1 VVPVT
6 AARNIRGMVAFD
18 SAGTARVLTSGVTP
32 ALVALW
38 HCPPMAFGQ
47 TSGPSASTQQ
57 LAELVELL
65 RQAGYDGFREAR
77 HPFGLSQRQ
86 SNGKFTRDE
95 AVALIH
101 RLANGETTPPDDP
114 TPTAIT
120 EATAPLPRRKPA
132 GRSPATLPPDVL
144 PPDTVA
150 MAFPDELLAEELTRR
165 GWTCTPPATAKTPQR
180 PAAPRKTGPSD
191 TDKA

>member
-1 VVPVT
+1 MT
-6 AARNIRGMVAFD
+6 
-18 SAGTARVLTSGVTP
+18 
-32 ALVALW
+32 
-38 HCPPMAFGQ
+38 FGQ

-101 RLANGETTPPDDP
+101 RLANGDTTPADDP
-114 TPTAIT
+114 V
-120 EATAPLPRRKPA
+120 
-132 GRSPATLPPDVL
+132 PPDVL
-144 PPDTVA
+144 PPDAVA
-150 MAFPDELLAEELTRR
+150 LAFPDELLAEELTRR
-165 GWTCTPPATAKTPQR
+165 GWTCTPPAAAKTP
-180 PAAPRKTGPSD
+180 
-191 TDKA
+191 

>member
-1 VVPVT
+1 MT
-6 AARNIRGMVAFD
+6 
-18 SAGTARVLTSGVTP
+18 
-32 ALVALW
+32 
-38 HCPPMAFGQ
+38 FGQ

-95 AVALIH
+95 AAALIH
-101 RLANGETTPPDDP
+101 RLANGEATPADD
-114 TPTAIT
+114 
-120 EATAPLPRRKPA
+120 
-132 GRSPATLPPDVL
+132 PPDVL
-144 PPDTVA
+144 PPDAVA

-165 GWTCTPPATAKTPQR
+165 GWTCTPP
-180 PAAPRKTGPSD
+180 
-191 TDKA
+191 

>member
-1 VVPVT
+1 MT
-6 AARNIRGMVAFD
+6 
-18 SAGTARVLTSGVTP
+18 
-32 ALVALW
+32 
-38 HCPPMAFGQ
+38 FGQ

-57 LAELVELL
+57 LAELIELL

-101 RLANGETTPPDDP
+101 RLANAEAIPADERTSTP
-114 TPTAIT
+114 IT
-120 EATAPLPRRKPA
+120 EAAVR
-132 GRSPATLPPDVL
+132 LPPDA
-144 PPDTVA
+144 VA

-165 GWTCTPPATAKTPQR
+165 GWTCTPPSSAKKAQR
-180 PAAPRKTGPSD
+180 PAAPPRQPGR
-191 TDKA
+191 